1 MMSYTY
7 SLPTAVSFRGKGM
20 FGYTFGPL
28 RQKGLEI
35 YYIEAEKGHDTFM
48 VSRRIARTYYVL
60 SGSGHFT
67 INDQR
72 YPVEAGILVEVPP
85 RTEFSYSGKM
95 TLLCLSIPRWFSG
108 NDRFTKWNPDVFGHD
123 SPCLGDDRP
132 WWTRLVKA
140 QIFGRSLINPF
151 LRLNQWLWKKV
162 PAGMIR
168 LSPMRSYGQILHRL
182 VCAQGYREPLL
193 DTFFLRNRPELEL
206 LRRLVDR
213 QKTGEKLRVTV
224 LGCSTGA
231 EAYSVAWKIR
241 SARPDLQLVLHAVD
255 VSRPAV
261 EFAQRGVYSLPS
273 SPLNSSAI
281 FERLT
286 AAETDELFD
295 RDGEMMTVKS
305 WIRENIH
312 WQVRDAGDMETIDWL
327 GVQDVVFANN
337 FLSHMEAIE
346 ADRCLRNIS
355 QLIKPDGY
363 LFVSGID
370 LDIRAR
376 VARDLGWIP
385 LPDLLEEIHEGDP
398 SLRSSWPW
406 HYSGLEPL
414 NKRRPDW
421 QIRYAAGFQVP
432 DTAHR
437 ARAAAMPSQ
446 SVR

>member
-1 MMSYTY
+1 
-7 SLPTAVSFRGKGM
+7 M

-35 YYIEAEKGHDTFM
+35 YHIESEKGHDTFM

-60 SGSGHFT
+60 SGSGHFI

-72 YPVEAGILVEVPP
+72 YPVGAGILVEVPP
-85 RTEFSYSGKM
+85 RMEFSYSGKM

-123 SPCLGDDRP
+123 SPCLGDDRS
-132 WWTRLVKA
+132 WWTQLAKT
-140 QIFGRSLINPF
+140 QIFGRSPINSF
-151 LRLNQWLWKKV
+151 LRLNQWLWRKAS
-162 PAGMIR
+162 AGMIR
-168 LSPMRSYGQILHRL
+168 LSPMRSYGKILHRL
-182 VCAQGYREPLL
+182 VCAQGHREPLL

-261 EFAQRGVYSLPS
+261 EFAKRGVYSLPS
-273 SPLNSSAI
+273 SPLTSSAI

-305 WIRENIH
+305 WIRENIN
-312 WQVRDAGDMETIDWL
+312 WQVRDAGDTETIDWL

-337 FLSHMEAIE
+337 FLCHMEAVE

-355 QLIKPDGY
+355 RLIRPDGY

-398 SLRSSWPW
+398 SLRSGWPW

-414 NKRRPDW
+414 DKRRPDW

-432 DTAHR
+432 DRSHR
-437 ARAAAMPSQ
+437 EREAAMPSV
-446 SVR
+446 S